1 MSKELADE
9 RNPHFKLKIK
19 VQKKYPDFTDS
30 VDGLSIEDLRK
41 NMLIYA
47 TYKEETSTAKS
58 SDIELSN
65 AQELVKELSAP
76 YNETLSALKDKI
88 TYIHALLVEKKTE

>member
-9 RNPHFKLKIK
+9 RNPYYKLKMK

-30 VDGLSIEDLRK
+30 VDGLSLEDLKK
-41 NMLIYA
+41 NMLLYA
-47 TYKEETSTAKS
+47 TYREESSTAKAG
-58 SDIELSN
+58 DIELSN

-88 TYIHALLVEKKTE
+88 SYLHSLIVEKKDE